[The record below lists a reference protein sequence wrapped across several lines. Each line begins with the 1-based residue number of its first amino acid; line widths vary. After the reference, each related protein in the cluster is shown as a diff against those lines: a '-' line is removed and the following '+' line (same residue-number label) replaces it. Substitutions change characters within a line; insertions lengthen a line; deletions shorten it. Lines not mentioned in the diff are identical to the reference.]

1 MRGARIA
8 LGVVA
13 LIAWVAIK
21 ASRPS
26 RSYYTPPPIPS
37 FPTMPSS
44 LPSFPST
51 PKFDSTTGD
60 GKKYVP
66 ALSAGEDEGLTVEAV
81 VEPAGGGK
89 QITLMLGGGSA
100 TLTMSEPQGK
110 SFAFGRG
117 EIKPGERAAG
127 AKFVAAFAK
136 WLHQPAPAER
146 KGQLEPFAFS
156 FVRLG
161 SDGGWDANK
170 LFFERDHRYAEV
182 FFNVASDGTQA
193 RFLEKDEDYRSD
205 LVALLAVALRDG
217 VAARHTPADDSD
229 FAAAEPLVDK
239 LEPLAE
245 SRGAKRPV
253 FASDG
258 SFLAQ
263 RGPVLLV
270 WKDPAQ
276 PPRVVA
282 RFDGSSIGYVRPAP
296 KGGLVAITVVH
307 PRSEEFIS
315 SDDPAELQIR
325 ALADGAIKARVTD
338 GVTQGSYAVWSP
350 DGSQF
355 ALSLKGPKPLTRV
368 YAADGSTRADCPIA
382 ASPVEWRSDGLW
394 LSHWDFSKKKSVEQD
409 WRWQPGA
416 GAPEAAKKPEV
427 AAPKLPLHDADLRK
441 TLASIEEPQK
451 IGPSRLV
458 IPGSEPVVLDLS
470 THKLRYLLPRG
481 ASRFEAASSD
491 GALVLVSGADEQLR
505 FARLQ

>member
-13 LIAWVAIK
+13 MIAWIAIK

-26 RSYYTPPPIPS
+26 RSYYTPPSIPS
-37 FPTMPSS
+37 FPTMPTLPAS
-44 LPSFPST
+44 LPN
-51 PKFDSTTGD
+51 FDSTTDDD
-60 GKKYVP
+60 GKKTVP
-66 ALSAGEDEGLTVEAV
+66 ALNAGAEEGLTCDAV
-81 VEPAGGGK
+81 IERVDSGK
-89 QITLMLGGGSA
+89 KITLTLPNGGAA
-100 TLTMSEPQGK
+100 TLTMSEPAGK

-117 EIKPGERAAG
+117 EILPGPREQG

-136 WLHQPAPAER
+136 WLHKGVPPEH
-146 KGQLEPFAFS
+146 KGQLEPFSFT

-161 SDGGWDANK
+161 SDSGWDSNK
-170 LFFERDHRYAEV
+170 LFFERDHKYAEV
-182 FFNVASDGTQA
+182 FFNVAKLVPEA
-193 RFLEKDEDYRSD
+193 RFLEKDEDYRGD
-205 LVALLAVALRDG
+205 LVSLLAVALRDG
-217 VAARHTPADDSD
+217 VSPRHTPADDSD
-229 FAAAEPLVDK
+229 FASADPLAGK

-245 SRGAKRPV
+245 SKGAKRPV
-253 FASDG
+253 FAGDG

-263 RGPVLLV
+263 RGPVLVV

-276 PPRVVA
+276 PPRVLA
-282 RFDGSSIGYVRPAP
+282 RFDGSSIGTVRPSP

-325 ALADGAIKARVTD
+325 ALADGSIKGRVTED
-338 GVTQGSYAVWSP
+338 VTQGSYAVWSP
-350 DGSQF
+350 DGSEF

-368 YAADGSTRADCPIA
+368 YAADGTTRADCPIV
-382 ASPVEWRSDGLW
+382 ASPIEWRADGLW
-394 LSHWDFSKKKSVEQD
+394 LSHWDFSKKKSVQEN

-416 GAPEAAKKPEV
+416 GAPQAAKKLDAGV
-427 AAPKLPLHDADLRK
+427 PKLPLHDTELRK
-441 TLASIEEPQK
+441 TLASIDEPQK

-458 IPGSEPVVLDLS
+458 IPGSEPVVLDLA

-481 ASRFEAASSD
+481 ASRFEAASDD
-491 GALVLVSGADEQLR
+491 GAILLVSGADEQLK